1 MEHPI
6 STERRPL
13 SEWHRGGPERRL
25 AGVCTALAREL
36 GVALPAVRAA
46 FVLAVALP
54 GIRVLAAGLYLALW
68 IAAFAAAGWRRLL
81 TGLALLGL
89 VQVATLVALHVLA
102 SHAGFAPH
110 VRDVRAWAVVGPLLV
125 VLAVVRLDW
134 RRRRPTP
141 VTAAAGSGAG
151 G

>member
-36 GVALPAVRAA
+36 DVPLPAVRAA

-68 IAAFAAAGWRRLL
+68 FVNCLLIGVFVAYLAGRTLAPGTDYLQVFRVAGTTAFMAYGVGQFVNSIWK
-81 TGLALLGL
+81 G
-89 VQVATLVALHVLA
+89 QSWSATANV
-102 SHAGFAPH
+102 
-110 VRDVRAWAVVGPLLV
+110 
-125 VLAVVRLDW
+125 
-134 RRRRPTP
+134 
-141 VTAAAGSGAG
+141 
-151 G
+151 

>member
-36 GVALPAVRAA
+36 GVPLPAVRAA

-68 IAAFAAAGWRRLL
+68 FVTPPAPEEPSGLDRAIVAFEDLFSAR
-81 TGLALLGL
+81 
-89 VQVATLVALHVLA
+89 
-102 SHAGFAPH
+102 S
-110 VRDVRAWAVVGPLLV
+110 D
-125 VLAVVRLDW
+125 
-134 RRRRPTP
+134 RPKQDR
-141 VTAAAGSGAG
+141 
-151 G
+151 

>member
-1 MEHPI
+1 MEHPV

-36 GVALPAVRAA
+36 GVPLPAVRAA

-68 IAAFAAAGWRRLL
+68 FVTPPAPGEPS
-81 TGLALLGL
+81 GLDRSI
-89 VQVATLVALHVLA
+89 VAIEDLFSAR
-102 SHAGFAPH
+102 SE
-110 VRDVRAWAVVGPLLV
+110 
-125 VLAVVRLDW
+125 
-134 RRRRPTP
+134 RPKQD
-141 VTAAAGSGAG
+141 
-151 G
+151 

>member
-36 GVALPAVRAA
+36 GVPLPAVRAA

-68 IAAFAAAGWRRLL
+68 FVTPPAQGEPS
-81 TGLALLGL
+81 GLDRAI
-89 VQVATLVALHVLA
+89 VAVEDL
-102 SHAGFAPH
+102 F
-110 VRDVRAWAVVGPLLV
+110 RA
-125 VLAVVRLDW
+125 RSD
-134 RRRRPTP
+134 RPNQER
-141 VTAAAGSGAG
+141 
-151 G
+151 